1 MCRKA
6 SCIFLCGEPAEGMFS
21 GVLLSY
27 DFAANEMG
35 FLQLLAA
42 DLEQADPAVYKI
54 LQNVRRS
61 IPEP

>member
-1 MCRKA
+1 
-6 SCIFLCGEPAEGMFS
+6 MFS

-35 FLQLLAA
+35 VLQLLAA